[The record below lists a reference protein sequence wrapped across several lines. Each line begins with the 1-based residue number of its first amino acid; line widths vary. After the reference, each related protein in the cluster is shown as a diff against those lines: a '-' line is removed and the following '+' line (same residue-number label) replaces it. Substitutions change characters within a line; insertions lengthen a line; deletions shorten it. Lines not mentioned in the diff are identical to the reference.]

1 MDGYKGVSI
10 FSIETESEGRYSARL
25 SVSSDS
31 SYYHDHFPSFRLLPA
46 VAEIDI
52 VVLTAE
58 RILGKEIKVSS
69 ITKTKFTK
77 PIVPDSDL
85 ELLLLDF
92 NASGV
97 IRFSFRLVS
106 GDECSSGRIGY
117 TL

>member
-10 FSIETESEGRYSARL
+10 FSIEAESEGRYSARL

-69 ITKTKFTK
+69 VTKTKFTK

-85 ELLLLDF
+85 ELLLDF

-97 IRFSFRLVS
+97 IRFSFRLGS
-106 GDECSSGRIGY
+106 GEECSSGRIGY
-117 TL
+117 ML

>member
-10 FSIETESEGRYSARL
+10 FSIEAESEGRYSVRL

-85 ELLLLDF
+85 ELLLDF

-106 GDECSSGRIGY
+106 GEECSSGRIVY
-117 TL
+117 TV

>member
-10 FSIETESEGRYSARL
+10 FSIETASDGRYSARL
-25 SVSSDS
+25 SVGAGS

-58 RILGKEIKVSS
+58 RILGTELNVSS
-69 ITKTKFTK
+69 ISKTKFTK

-85 ELLLLDF
+85 ELLLDF
-92 NASGV
+92 NASGI
-97 IRFSFRLVS
+97 IRFSFRLGS
-106 GDECSSGRIGY
+106 GEECSSGRIGY

>member
-10 FSIETESEGRYSARL
+10 FSIEAESEGRYSARL

-85 ELLLLDF
+85 ELLLDF

-106 GDECSSGRIGY
+106 GEECSSGRIVY
-117 TL
+117 TV

>member
-10 FSIETESEGRYSARL
+10 FSIEAESEGRYAARL

-77 PIVPDSDL
+77 PIVPDSNL
-85 ELLLLDF
+85 ELHLDF
-92 NASGV
+92 NGSGV

-106 GDECSSGRIGY
+106 GEECSSGRIGF